1 MQASKIKKKT
11 NKLEMLQN
19 ISMDEDHRGIGF
31 GTLGNAIQSELAP
44 GKWTIYLYKAGL
56 REFSGIQQQNLM

>member
-1 MQASKIKKKT
+1 
-11 NKLEMLQN
+11 MLQN